1 MRRVFVFLR
10 HHRTAAYVSVCAAV
24 LALTAPSARGAEQ
37 PPIRIGVLASES
49 GTAAAAGHDMVTAW
63 KLYWAEHGERVDGR
77 RIESTFYDTGSNPA
91 RALTVARQAVE
102 QDHVQMIVGPYLAN
116 EGLAVAPY
124 AIQHKI
130 PFLEPTVSADDLTQR
145 KANPYVI
152 RVAGWTSSQPT
163 HPAGDWAYDKGYRT
177 VVTIADAYAF
187 GYENVGGFNQTFTAR
202 GGKVLK
208 QIWAP
213 LGNTDYSPYL
223 SQIEAAKPDA
233 VFVEMVGA
241 DAVHFLQQWHAFGL
255 KDKIPL
261 IANETTTD
269 QSNIRT
275 LPADVVDGIVSFGHF
290 AEGRD
295 AAATQEFDTN
305 FAAKTGKLPSYMAAA
320 FFTAAQWI
328 DSAMLKVHGNV
339 EDTDAFLAAVR
350 SVRLADSAFGPMKL
364 DTYNNPVENV
374 YVRRV
379 ETVSGPLAKYGK
391 TWNVVVK
398 AYPNVSQFWNL
409 APQEYLKQ
417 PVYSPTFQGVKAP

>member
-1 MRRVFVFLR
+1 MKRVSAWLR
-10 HHRTAAYVSVCAAV
+10 HHHVAAYVTICAAA
-24 LALTAPSARGAEQ
+24 LSLTAVSARGAEK

-63 KLYWAEHGERVDGR
+63 KLYWAQHGDTVDGR
-77 RIESTFYDTGSNPA
+77 KIQFTYYDTGSDPA

-145 KANPYVI
+145 KVDKYVI

-163 HPAGDWAYDKGYRT
+163 HPAGVWAYDKGYRT

-187 GYENVGGFNQTFTAR
+187 GYENVGGFNQTFTDK

-208 QIWAP
+208 QIWTP

-223 SQIEAAKPDA
+223 SQIEAAKPDV

-255 KDKIPL
+255 KGKIPL

-275 LPADVVDGIVSFGHF
+275 LPPDVVDGIISVGHF
-290 AEGRD
+290 AEGRND
-295 AAATQEFDTN
+295 PATQEFDAN

-328 DSAMLKVHGNV
+328 DDAMLKVHGNV
-339 EDTDAFLAAVR
+339 ENTDAFLAAVR
-350 SVRLADSAFGPMKL
+350 SVRLADSPFGPMHL
-364 DTYNNPVENV
+364 DAYNNPVENI
-374 YVRRV
+374 YMRQV
-379 ETVSGPLAKYGK
+379 ETVTGPLAKYGK
-391 TWNVVVK
+391 TWNVVLK
-398 AYPNVSQFWNL
+398 TYPNVSQFWTFS
-409 APQEYLKQ
+409 PQQYLKQ
-417 PVYSPTFQGVKAP
+417 PVYSTTFQGIKTP